1 MIILFLS
8 AASYLCVSY
17 LFETG
22 YKALK
27 PDYHGSLP
35 KHQWCWI
42 FWAALGVLAFA
53 STGAAGLL
61 QMAIIF
67 CIAAGHI
74 SLAGVKEEVISPME
88 VMKNIPSALKGVYAR
103 FHRLLQERNGP

>member
-1 MIILFLS
+1 MIIIILILS
-8 AASYLCVSY
+8 AVGWLCVSY
-17 LFETG
+17 VFEAG

-35 KHQWCWI
+35 KHQFCWI
-42 FWAALGVLAFA
+42 FWAALGVLSFV
-53 STGAAGLL
+53 STGAAGLI

-74 SLAGVKEEVISPME
+74 SLAGAKEEVISPAQIL
-88 VMKNIPSALKGVYAR
+88 KNIPQALKDVYER
-103 FHRLLQERNGP
+103 FRKI

>member
-1 MIILFLS
+1 MIIPILILS
-8 AASYLCVSY
+8 TLGWLCVSY
-17 LFETG
+17 VFEAG

-27 PDYHGSLP
+27 PDYHGSLQ
-35 KHQWCWI
+35 KHQWCWG
-42 FWAALGVLAFA
+42 WWSALGVLSFA

-74 SLAGVKEEVISPME
+74 RQAGVKEDVISPME
-88 VMKNIPSALKGVYAR
+88 IAKEIPSALRKVYER
-103 FHRLLQERNGP
+103 FRKI

>member
-1 MIILFLS
+1 MIIPILILS
-8 AASYLCVSY
+8 TLCWLCVSY
-17 LFETG
+17 VFEAG

-27 PDYHGSLP
+27 PDYHGSSQ
-35 KHQWCWI
+35 KYHWCW
-42 FWAALGVLAFA
+42 FWWAALGVVSFA
-53 STGAAGLL
+53 STGAAGLV

-88 VMKNIPSALKGVYAR
+88 IVKNIPSALRAVYESFVNNHLKGT
-103 FHRLLQERNGP
+103 